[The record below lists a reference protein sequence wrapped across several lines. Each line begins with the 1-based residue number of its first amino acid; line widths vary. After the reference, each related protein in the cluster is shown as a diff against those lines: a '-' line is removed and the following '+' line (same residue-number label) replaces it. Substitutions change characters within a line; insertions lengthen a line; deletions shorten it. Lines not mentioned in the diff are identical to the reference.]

1 MKKSLIKNYFES
13 IYVTRRRFISIL
25 IMAFLGVGF
34 FAGLTASSP
43 DMQDTLE
50 HYLDENN
57 MHDISVISTMG
68 LNNEDIETLKE
79 IDGIKEVY
87 GIQTKDTEAKLGEV
101 EKAIKVI
108 EYSEN
113 INLPTLIEG
122 RMPENESEC
131 LIDEGYNRYTGEKS
145 CIGEKLIL
153 ENSDVDED
161 KNPIFTTKEF
171 EIVGVAASPLY
182 IGKERGTTSV
192 GNGSIDFYIYTKNSV
207 INMDYFTEAG
217 IIVEGAKELET
228 NGDAY
233 LRLINNA
240 ADKIK
245 GIQEEREQARYNSII
260 DKANQKLADAQK
272 EFDDKKAEAESKILD
287 AEDKLNNAKTE
298 IEESEVKIE
307 DAKKEIEKNTKKAN
321 TEFANAEKQIKNAEE
336 QITIKEKELQEG
348 KKALEENRA
357 QANAGIQQLENAI
370 NTSNATIQNLQEQKK
385 QLEIAGMDTTQID
398 AGILQAQN
406 AKKGLEQQKNQ
417 IQTQLT
423 EAENKIKSR
432 RARIK
437 QGKTRVK

>member
-1 MKKSLIKNYFES
+1 
-13 IYVTRRRFISIL
+13 
-25 IMAFLGVGF
+25 
-34 FAGLTASSP
+34 
-43 DMQDTLE
+43 MQDTLE

-161 KNPIFTTKEF
+161 ENPIFTTKEF
-171 EIVGVAASPLY
+171 EIVGVAVSPLY

-272 EFDDKKAEAESKILD
+272 EFDDKKAEAENKISD
-287 AEDKLNNAKTE
+287 AENKLNAAKAE
-298 IEESEVKIE
+298 IETSEVKIE

-385 QLEIAGMDTTQID
+385 QLEIAGMDTTQIN

-406 AKKGLEQQKNQ
+406 AKKELEQQKNQ

-423 EAENKIKSR
+423 EAENKIKFR

>member
-1 MKKSLIKNYFES
+1 MKKSLIKNYFKS

-153 ENSDVDED
+153 EKSDVDED
-161 KNPIFTTKEF
+161 ENPIFTTKEF
-171 EIVGVAASPLY
+171 EIVGVAVSPLY

-272 EFDDKKAEAESKILD
+272 EFDDKKAEAENKISD
-287 AEDKLNNAKTE
+287 AENKLNAAKAE
-298 IEESEVKIE
+298 IETSEVKIE

-385 QLEIAGMDTTQID
+385 QLEIAGMDTTQIN

-406 AKKGLEQQKNQ
+406 AKKELEQQKNQ

-423 EAENKIKSR
+423 EAENKIKFR

>member
-1 MKKSLIKNYFES
+1 
-13 IYVTRRRFISIL
+13 
-25 IMAFLGVGF
+25 MAFLGVGF

-161 KNPIFTTKEF
+161 ENPIFTTKEF
-171 EIVGVAASPLY
+171 EIVGVAVSPLY

-272 EFDDKKAEAESKILD
+272 EFDDKKAEAENKISD
-287 AEDKLNNAKTE
+287 AENKLNAAKAE
-298 IEESEVKIE
+298 IETSEVKIE

-385 QLEIAGMDTTQID
+385 QLEIAGMDTTQIN

-406 AKKGLEQQKNQ
+406 AKKELEQQKNQ

-423 EAENKIKSR
+423 EAENKIKFR